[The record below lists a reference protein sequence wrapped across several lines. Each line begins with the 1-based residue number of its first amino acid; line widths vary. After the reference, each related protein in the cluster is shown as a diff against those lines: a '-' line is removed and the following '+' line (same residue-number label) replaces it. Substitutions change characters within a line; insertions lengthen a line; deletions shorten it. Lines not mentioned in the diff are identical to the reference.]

1 MRGWWNFRRA
11 VLDAVID
18 AAPDA
23 ALDAGRNVP
32 VVQPTPAAGGRDV
45 LVLPCWRRPEFL
57 WHCLDNLTR
66 AEGFAAVH
74 VLFRPD
80 TGYLPDNIDVI
91 HAFADR
97 LPSFQVS
104 LPPPCPYRR
113 TKQSANLLLGYLA
126 AAATASQYVFLVE
139 EDTMVA
145 RDFFRWHR
153 AVQAAAGPLFCSI
166 ATRNPNRAVTPP
178 DDPEGYYIS
187 SGDFAANGVCFEK
200 SVVQQLIA
208 PHVNMAYFRRPKAYL
223 RRHFPASTVG
233 LGFVEQDGLLRR
245 IQERSGIPI
254 AYPCMPRGFDAGFY
268 GYNRPGGVPGALAD
282 RVRQLASTI
291 YSEAAM
297 RSAVDPQFIE
307 RCTPVDLQPRHWTA
321 QHRIDVELGA
331 AAT

>member
-1 MRGWWNFRRA
+1 MLRRLRGWWTFRRA
-11 VLDAVID
+11 VRNAVLDASFVE
-18 AAPDA
+18 P
-23 ALDAGRNVP
+23 R
-32 VVQPTPAAGGRDV
+32 PAAGGRDV

-66 AEGFAAVH
+66 AEEFGSVH

-91 HAFADR
+91 HSFAER
-97 LPSFQVS
+97 LPSFQIS

-126 AAATASQYVFLVE
+126 AAAAARRYVFLVE

-153 AVQAAAGPLFCSI
+153 AVQAAAGALFCSI

-178 DDPEGYYIS
+178 EDPEGYYIS
-187 SGDFAANGVCFEK
+187 GGDFAANGVCFDK
-200 SVVQQLIA
+200 SVVRRLIA
-208 PHVNMAYFRRPKAYL
+208 PHVNMAYFRAPKAYL
-223 RRHFPASTVG
+223 RRHFPASAVG

-245 IQERSGIPI
+245 IQERSDLPI

-268 GYNRPGGVPGALAD
+268 GYNRPGGVPGDLPE
-282 RVRQLASTI
+282 RVRQLQATI

-297 RSAVDPQFIE
+297 RDAVDPQFIE
-307 RCTPVDLQPRHWTA
+307 RCTPVELQPRHWNT
-321 QHRIDVELGA
+321 QRRINIDSGA